1 MDLQF
6 GGVAVMEQWKVKREL
21 MKTFNDIAYAFD
33 ATRRRE
39 WSEVHLFI
47 CKSGLTADF
56 GCGSG
61 RNLLPILIF
70 NREVLAIDISVE
82 MLKIFLK
89 KALKI
94 HKYFF
99 ANAVLCDLNHLP
111 LRDSSID
118 NGICFAAIHHI
129 PSFKNRLD
137 ALIEIY
143 RVLKPFSFLVISVWA
158 KYQGRF
164 LKHIPKMFLNYITR
178 RVSEFGDIY
187 IPWRSGRSIS
197 LRFYHLFSRREFKKL
212 LKRSGFK
219 VAIQYS
225 KNFKSRFFAENHVA
239 IMFKPVKKR

>member
-1 MDLQF
+1 
-6 GGVAVMEQWKVKREL
+6 MEQWKVKREL

-99 ANAVLCDLNHLP
+99 ANAVLCDLN
-111 LRDSSID
+111 
-118 NGICFAAIHHI
+118 
-129 PSFKNRLD
+129 
-137 ALIEIY
+137 
-143 RVLKPFSFLVISVWA
+143 
-158 KYQGRF
+158 
-164 LKHIPKMFLNYITR
+164 
-178 RVSEFGDIY
+178 
-187 IPWRSGRSIS
+187 
-197 LRFYHLFSRREFKKL
+197 
-212 LKRSGFK
+212 
-219 VAIQYS
+219 
-225 KNFKSRFFAENHVA
+225 
-239 IMFKPVKKR
+239 